1 MIFANNLRKNY
12 GTLEVINDTTLKLP
26 KKGMVAFLGESGSG
40 KTTLVNVLGGLD
52 SYKSGSISYDDT
64 KFLKYQMDK
73 VDTYRRNHF
82 GYIFQNYNILE
93 DKTVSENLLLALH
106 IIGIYDEKECEKRI
120 KNALEAVGL
129 YKFRKKLAGA
139 LSGGQMQRVSI
150 ARALVKHNDVIIAD
164 EPTGNLDGESTR
176 QIIRIL
182 KKLSINSLII
192 LVTHDISLANTYA
205 DYIYHIKD
213 GKISDYKENNLKDN
227 EKEDNFTYD
236 DSFYEPIIKKDRAKF
251 GLLLKEEFCNFFKD
265 KVKGKIFKFAFF
277 LIGII
282 FMVINVLV
290 TTNNPNKINDIAA
303 RNDVYT
309 LKISSF
315 QTKENI
321 YSELARVYDL
331 GYIDDIYSNNQ
342 SGSLKIKMGVSTSI
356 KLDYSNVYNQTLIKD
371 SLIIGKRPENT
382 NEVVITSKM
391 ADELTKSKYYRSY
404 DEIIGLKL
412 SLNESI
418 VGIAKNDQAYIY
430 KLNQTYNS
438 ANYYYNSGI
447 YNFEIYDDS
456 LQIEGNKPKSLNDIV
471 VSSQFLINKGA

>member
-164 EPTGNLDGESTR
+164 EPTGNLDSESTR

-251 GLLLKEEFCNFFKD
+251 GLLLKEEFCNFFND

-290 TTNNPNKINDIAA
+290 TTNNHNKINDIAA

-391 ADELTKSKYYRSY
+391 ADELTKSKYYRIFA
-404 DEIIGLKL
+404 ENITIK
-412 SLNESI
+412 
-418 VGIAKNDQAYIY
+418 AKND
-430 KLNQTYNS
+430 KMS
-438 ANYYYNSGI
+438 
-447 YNFEIYDDS
+447 D
-456 LQIEGNKPKSLNDIV
+456 KKV
-471 VSSQFLINKGA
+471 

>member
-1 MIFANNLRKNY
+1 
-12 GTLEVINDTTLKLP
+12 
-26 KKGMVAFLGESGSG
+26 
-40 KTTLVNVLGGLD
+40 
-52 SYKSGSISYDDT
+52 
-64 KFLKYQMDK
+64 MDK

-164 EPTGNLDGESTR
+164 EPTGNLDSESTR

-236 DSFYEPIIKKDRAKF
+236 DSFYEPIIKKE
-251 GLLLKEEFCNFFKD
+251 KEGNSFPSRHVFSAFVIATTFIYANLELGICLFAISCLIAVLRVIGGVHFPKD
-265 KVKGKIFKFAFF
+265 
-277 LIGII
+277 
-282 FMVINVLV
+282 VIVGAITGSICGVL
-290 TTNNPNKINDIAA
+290 
-303 RNDVYT
+303 
-309 LKISSF
+309 
-315 QTKENI
+315 
-321 YSELARVYDL
+321 
-331 GYIDDIYSNNQ
+331 
-342 SGSLKIKMGVSTSI
+342 GSL
-356 KLDYSNVYNQTLIKD
+356 LF
-371 SLIIGKRPENT
+371 
-382 NEVVITSKM
+382 
-391 ADELTKSKYYRSY
+391 
-404 DEIIGLKL
+404 
-412 SLNESI
+412 
-418 VGIAKNDQAYIY
+418 IAIR
-430 KLNQTYNS
+430 
-438 ANYYYNSGI
+438 
-447 YNFEIYDDS
+447 
-456 LQIEGNKPKSLNDIV
+456 
-471 VSSQFLINKGA
+471 